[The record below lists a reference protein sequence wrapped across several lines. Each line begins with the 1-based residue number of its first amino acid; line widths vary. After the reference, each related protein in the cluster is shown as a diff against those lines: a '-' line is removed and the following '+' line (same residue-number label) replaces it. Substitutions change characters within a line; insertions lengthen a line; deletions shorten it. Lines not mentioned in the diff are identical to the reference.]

1 MTLVLL
7 TLASVTALAL
17 LIVERL
23 RLDRSRENI
32 PLVIAVTGTRGKSTV
47 TRMLASVLRCN
58 GQHVLAKT
66 WLTACARAG
75 IFPQAVEGSLQP
87 AERVEPT
94 FGHGISDDAFFSVR
108 ASRPRALAERKVHR
122 DRVSPARPQPRASQE
137 ASKTTPCSAATRHGA
152 VLPVPASASPLLSS
166 Y

>member
-66 WLTACARAG
+66 CLCAIVLAG
-75 IFPQAVEGSLQP
+75 IRRTAVSG
-87 AERVEPT
+87 
-94 FGHGISDDAFFSVR
+94 
-108 ASRPRALAERKVHR
+108 
-122 DRVSPARPQPRASQE
+122 
-137 ASKTTPCSAATRHGA
+137 
-152 VLPVPASASPLLSS
+152 
-166 Y
+166 